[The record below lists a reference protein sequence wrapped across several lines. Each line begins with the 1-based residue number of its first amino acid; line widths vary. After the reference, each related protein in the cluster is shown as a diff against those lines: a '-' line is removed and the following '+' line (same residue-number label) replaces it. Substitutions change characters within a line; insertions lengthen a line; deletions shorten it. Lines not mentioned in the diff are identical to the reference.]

1 MQGSDICDYN
11 KCTGCSACINICPR
25 KCIRLVEDEYGE
37 THPYVN
43 QGQCINCN
51 LCKVTCPNNN
61 PPKYYYP
68 MHCYAAWIT
77 DAIELRKCASGGI
90 GTTLSRF
97 VIAEGGIVFG
107 SRYDQDL
114 NPIITWTDNGNELDC
129 FKGSRYVQSQ
139 VANDTY
145 LKVRKFLN
153 DGRLV
158 LFIGTPC
165 QIAGLLSF
173 LHRDYDRLI
182 TCDLIC
188 HGVSPSAYLKQEVS
202 FLSQSYCLDKIS
214 DIRFRGNDGNDFRM
228 TLWDEAN
235 QRLFPRNNIIQRLT
249 LTDYKEDYYLK
260 AFLQGISLR
269 ENCYDCNYA
278 KPSRISDITIGDFIG
293 LGKKEEFGYESNC
306 NISSVTTNTEKGL
319 LFLRKVAERTNTL
332 KLIERK
338 YSERLEYKPSLIEPF
353 PKSKF
358 CHSFREDYKKN
369 NFPIA
374 IRKTLFKNM
383 KAEYISIL
391 KRKYSFKGTIW
402 LIYSML
408 RSLLKSTRHE

>member
-1 MQGSDICDYN
+1 
-11 KCTGCSACINICPR
+11 
-25 KCIRLVEDEYGE
+25 
-37 THPYVN
+37 
-43 QGQCINCN
+43 
-51 LCKVTCPNNN
+51 
-61 PPKYYYP
+61 
-68 MHCYAAWIT
+68 
-77 DAIELRKCASGGI
+77 
-90 GTTLSRF
+90 
-97 VIAEGGIVFG
+97 
-107 SRYDQDL
+107 
-114 NPIITWTDNGNELDC
+114 
-129 FKGSRYVQSQ
+129 
-139 VANDTY
+139 
-145 LKVRKFLN
+145 
-153 DGRLV
+153 
-158 LFIGTPC
+158 
-165 QIAGLLSF
+165 
-173 LHRDYDRLI
+173 
-182 TCDLIC
+182 
-188 HGVSPSAYLKQEVS
+188 
-202 FLSQSYCLDKIS
+202 
-214 DIRFRGNDGNDFRM
+214 M
-228 TLWDEAN
+228 TFWDEAN
-235 QRLFPRNNIIQRLT
+235 KRLFPRNNIIQRLT

-293 LGKKEEFGYESNC
+293 LGKKERFGYESNC

-391 KRKYSFKGTIW
+391 KRQYSFKGTIW